1 MFDGEMAPF
10 KTRASLLLL
19 VNCSQCITHSLRPLD
34 APVSHTRTHQPRNET
49 RCFQLGKYIS
59 MGPFARSLNIL
70 LLHQPRSATQHQNIY
85 QPILFNSPSLANLKP
100 IIKKVYICYF
110 GGAKFKESKFLESS
124 LVHQAWPQDINFS
137 FSSVPQREYRY
148 LTTPV
153 LQK

>member
-1 MFDGEMAPF
+1 MFDGEVAPF

-34 APVSHTRTHQPRNET
+34 APVSHTSKTHQPRNET

-70 LLHQPRSATQHQNIY
+70 LLQQPRSATKHQNIY

-100 IIKKVYICYF
+100 IIKKCMSAILEVRS
-110 GGAKFKESKFLESS
+110 SKRANFWRALWFRLGPKTLISVSAQFLSEN
-124 LVHQAWPQDINFS
+124 IG
-137 FSSVPQREYRY
+137 
-148 LTTPV
+148 T
-153 LQK
+153 

>member
-34 APVSHTRTHQPRNET
+34 APVSHTSKTHQPRNET

-70 LLHQPRSATQHQNIY
+70 LLHQQPRSATKHQNIY

-110 GGAKFKESKFLESS
+110 GGLEVRSSKRANFWRALWFIRPGPKTLISVSAQFLSEN
-124 LVHQAWPQDINFS
+124 IG
-137 FSSVPQREYRY
+137 
-148 LTTPV
+148 T
-153 LQK
+153 